1 MRGAG
6 QVHDPMCRDMAASCH
21 YADGILL
28 SSGGRLV
35 NAVPAVSGKLPSLD
49 VGIGDEVRRDQ
60 VIARIVQTETEQR
73 LQQARDVLRER
84 EHVELTGAISRE
96 IDAMLPVFGAPG
108 QLIAGGAGAR
118 PTIPF

>member
-1 MRGAG
+1 M
-6 QVHDPMCRDMAASCH
+6 
-21 YADGILL
+21 
-28 SSGGRLV
+28 
-35 NAVPAVSGKLPSLD
+35 
-49 VGIGDEVRRDQ
+49 GDEVRRDQ

>member
-21 YADGILL
+21 YADGALL

-35 NAVPAVSGKLPSLD
+35 NAVSAVSGKLPSLD

-60 VIARIVQTETEQR
+60 VIARIVQTEQR

-96 IDAMLPVFGAPG
+96 IDAMLLVFGAPG